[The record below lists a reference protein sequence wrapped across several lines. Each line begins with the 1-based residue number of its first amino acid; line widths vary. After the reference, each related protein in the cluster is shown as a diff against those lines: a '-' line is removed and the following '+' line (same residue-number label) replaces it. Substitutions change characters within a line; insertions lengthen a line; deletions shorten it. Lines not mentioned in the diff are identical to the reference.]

1 MVTQRSLFDLL
12 PGQSGHNRSISS
24 KSNARS
30 RRSARWGL
38 TVSMVLLALFAVDA
52 AAERQAPDPYRVAQQ
67 IDGQGS
73 KDSKEK
79 TAGDSAADAAYL
91 NRVWLDLVGSRP
103 RETEVE
109 AFCRNRAA
117 DKRQRVVDRLL
128 EDERFGLHWGGYW
141 RDVILARRADE
152 RALRLVADGLV
163 DAFASRLNR
172 GDGWDEVARSF
183 ITASGDVRE
192 HGETGLFL
200 AQKGEPEN
208 ITAEISRIFL
218 GMQIQCAQCHD
229 HPTDE
234 WKREQFHQLAAFFP
248 RINVRPVRNVKPRSF
263 EVVSRN
269 KKGRG
274 KKGKNRKRIEHYMPD
289 LADPESPG
297 QITKPVFFLTG
308 HSLELGTEDQTRRQA
323 LAGWLTDA
331 EENPWF
337 ATAYVNRIWTELTGE
352 GFYDSVDDIGPG
364 RDCRDPEL
372 LALLADHFVD
382 SGYDTK
388 WLLRTIM
395 ATAAYRSFDSTADT
409 ATPSRPLRGDVVFD
423 NLLQLLEVDQNNKR
437 FEKQKRG
444 ARQRFQQTFFYDP
457 SLPRDE
463 VNPTIPQ
470 ALLMMNGPQ
479 IHQLLRGDRRG
490 TMLARLLDAES
501 DDGTII
507 ESLYLRSLG
516 RVPTDTERATC
527 RSYIAKTN
535 NRVSAYEDILWALI
549 NTAEFR
555 HRH

>member
-1 MVTQRSLFDLL
+1 M
-12 PGQSGHNRSISS
+12 
-24 KSNARS
+24 A
-30 RRSARWGL
+30 
-38 TVSMVLLALFAVDA
+38 LLALFAVDA
-52 AAERQAPDPYRVAQQ
+52 AAERQPPDPYRVAQQ
-67 IDGQGS
+67 IDDHGS
-73 KDSKEK
+73 KKSKEEK
-79 TAGDSAADAAYL
+79 TIGDSAADAAYL

-103 RETEVE
+103 RAAEVE
-109 AFCRNRAA
+109 AFCRSRAA
-117 DKRQRVVDRLL
+117 DKRRRVVDQLL
-128 EDERFGLHWGGYW
+128 DDKRFGRHWGGYW

-172 GDGWDEVARSF
+172 GDGWDELARSF

-234 WKREQFHQLAAFFP
+234 WKREQFHQLAAFFS

-274 KKGKNRKRIEHYMPD
+274 KKGKNRKSIEHYMPD

-308 HSLELGTEDQTRRQA
+308 HSLELGTKDQARRQA

-372 LALLADHFVD
+372 LALLADHFVY

-395 ATAAYRSFDSTADT
+395 ATAAYRSVDSSADA
-409 ATPSRPLRGDVVFD
+409 ATLSRPLRGDVVFD
-423 NLLQLLEVDQNNKR
+423 NLLQLFEVDMFEVDKNNKR
-437 FEKQKRG
+437 MEKQKRR
-444 ARQRFQQTFFYDP
+444 ARQHFQQTFFYDP

-490 TMLARLLDAES
+490 TMLARLLDEETG
-501 DDGTII
+501 DDAII

-516 RVPTDTERATC
+516 REPTDTERATC
-527 RSYIAKTN
+527 RSHIAKQN
-535 NRVSAYEDILWALI
+535 NRFAAYEDILWALI